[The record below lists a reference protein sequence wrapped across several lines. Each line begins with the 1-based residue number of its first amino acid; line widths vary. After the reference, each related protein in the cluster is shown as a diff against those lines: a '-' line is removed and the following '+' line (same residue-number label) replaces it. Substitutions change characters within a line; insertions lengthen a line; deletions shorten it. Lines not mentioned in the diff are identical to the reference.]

1 MKRLIKLMSVALC
14 LTLVLSA
21 SLVGVFALSL
31 NGISLG
37 SKDKATPDEAEIFK
51 DETVYV
57 MAKAD
62 GTVDKIIVSDWIKN
76 NKGADTIRDLSTQT
90 APACRS
96 DRYLFSRRQ
105 GDLSRSSLGQERQGN
120 DPL

>member
-37 SKDKATPDEAEIFK
+37 DKDKA
-51 DETVYV
+51 
-57 MAKAD
+57 
-62 GTVDKIIVSDWIKN
+62 
-76 NKGADTIRDLSTQT
+76 R
-90 APACRS
+90 
-96 DRYLFSRRQ
+96 
-105 GDLSRSSLGQERQGN
+105 
-120 DPL
+120 

>member
-14 LTLVLSA
+14 LTIVLSA
-21 SLVGVFALSL
+21 SLVGVFALSM

-37 SKDKATPDEAEIFK
+37 GKDKATPDEAELFK

-62 GTVDKIIVSDWIKN
+62 GTVDKIIVSDWIKTT
-76 NKGADTIRDLSTQT
+76 KARR
-90 APACRS
+90 RS
-96 DRYLFSRRQ
+96 RM
-105 GDLSRSSLGQERQGN
+105 
-120 DPL
+120 